1 MINKICGKKTYT
13 TGIGAIAVAVGMY
26 FQDSEAMPLATMVQ
40 TCITALLAM
49 FLRSGVKKAEDKAAG

>member
-1 MINKICGKKTYT
+1 MINKISGKKTYT

-26 FQDSEAMPLATMVQ
+26 FQDPETMPLATMVQ